1 MMKKLGLFLLFF
13 ISVFLSN
20 AVPQSIDKA
29 PKLTAENGSL
39 TIDFQTT
46 ETAQDQVKCAFN
58 NSATVSYS
66 REGRTFLRLDG
77 LLGNPDEIN
86 AFIVELISHYHTDHV
101 TYSVV
106 EKCLREGNYSRLIAP
121 YPFLASSRERV
132 FSLIA
137 EKAGITGD
145 SVPGADNTETQDPVL
160 DIAPDGIP
168 EGRNPS
174 IVIGDFYYSSFVVN
188 NGIRVEVFKYQKPRN
203 ANTDGLIFRITHKNV
218 SYLLFGDFD
227 DPGGIENLLDVSA
240 ANEKRSIEI
249 KDEVSDLTTRIS
261 DAFKG
266 DEDTKNL
273 VGKIIALNSE
283 LSGLV
288 ILKADI
294 IKWPHHAHKFPDN
307 ERTNGILR
315 EMNEVVDPFYIIWQR
330 YPTQNGFRE
339 YITRFDFSDKFLCSD
354 DQDIFVIS
362 LFRIEHFFLFG

>member
-13 ISVFLSN
+13 ISLFLSN
-20 AVPQSIDKA
+20 AASQSIDKA
-29 PKLTAENGSL
+29 PKLTTENGSL

-46 ETAQDQVKCAFN
+46 EAAQDKVKCAFN

-77 LLGNPDEIN
+77 LLGNPEEIN
-86 AFIVELISHYHTDHV
+86 EFIVELISHYHTDHV

-106 EKCLREGNYSRLIAP
+106 ERCLLEGNYGRLIAP
-121 YPFLASSRERV
+121 YPYLDSSRERV

-137 EKAGITGD
+137 EKTGITGEDPDAD
-145 SVPGADNTETQDPVL
+145 SLKTQDPVL

-168 EGRNPS
+168 GGRNPS
-174 IVIGDFYYSSFVVN
+174 IVIGDFYYSSFMVN
-188 NGIRVEVFKYQKPRN
+188 SDISVEVFKYQKPRN

-227 DPGGIENLLDVSA
+227 DPGGIENLLDISA
-240 ANEKRSIEI
+240 ANERRSIEI
-249 KDEVSDLTTRIS
+249 QDEISDLTTQLS
-261 DAFKG
+261 DTFEG

-273 VGKIIALNSE
+273 EERIEALNGE

-294 IKWPHHAHKFPDN
+294 IKWPHHAHKFPNN

-315 EMNEVVDPFYIIWQR
+315 EMNEVIEPFYIIWQR